1 MFLLSFY
8 IGCEKGVAIIEE
20 YSMLS
25 KPYISN
31 WKVYHLHPMLEF
43 KIGCIHPTIE
53 EQLKKVEEKTF
64 LNKLLAQMS

>member
-1 MFLLSFY
+1 LLSFY

-31 WKVYHLHPMLEF
+31 LRVYHLHPMLEF
-43 KIGCIHPTIE
+43 KIGYIDPTIE
-53 EQLKKVEEKTF
+53 K
-64 LNKLLAQMS
+64 

>member
-1 MFLLSFY
+1 LLSFY
-8 IGCEKGVAIIEE
+8 IDCEKGVTIIKE

-31 WKVYHLHPMLEF
+31 LRFYHLHPMLEF
-43 KIGCIHPTIE
+43 KIGCIYPTIE
-53 EQLKKVEEKTF
+53 EQLKKIVENTF